1 MKGALRRKRRMVKR
15 QGQTLSASTVLVAA
29 YRGSC
34 REWILRSRLYNVP
47 FHRDNCEAE
56 KCRRIGGAFLCGDDG
71 TKILCTL
78 EFDRVVSR
86 HELVALGYPSKLPAH
101 SDKYVL
107 FRIVRELS
115 EEEAV
120 SIRATAENRFFVVAD
135 AYSRN
140 RDAHLK
146 RLNTFLE
153 RFGRVGPREDEEEP
167 INVDSMWII
176 GPRAKG
182 EKRFN
187 NYHGNFVPQIP
198 NNLIRRYTEVGDVV
212 LDMFMGSGTT
222 LFECERLRRN
232 FIGFDINQPIIDFVE
247 SQMSAQAKDKYA
259 IHNCDVT
266 DEKLVAENVCRDLAR
281 FRKNCVDFVLMH
293 PPYLDIIKFTDRAD
307 DLSSISDV
315 VEFSRRFGDA
325 VEGCLRFLAPR
336 KYFALVV
343 GDLYRNSEVLPLGF
357 RMMEEVKRRV
367 NCKLKGI
374 VVKDMVGNRA
384 KIGQEALW
392 KARALR
398 GGYYLFK
405 HEYVFVFRKEK

>member
-1 MKGALRRKRRMVKR
+1 MCRGAEA
-15 QGQTLSASTVLVAA
+15 TTVLVAA

-34 REWILRSRLYNVP
+34 RDWILRSRYYNVP
-47 FHRDNCEAE
+47 FHRDSCDAE
-56 KCRRIGGAFLCGDDG
+56 KCRRIGVAFLCGDDG
-71 TKILCTL
+71 TQIFCTL
-78 EFDRVVSR
+78 IYDRVISR
-86 HELVALGYPSKLPAH
+86 CELVEMGYPSRILAH

-107 FRIVRELS
+107 FKVGEELAQ
-115 EEEAV
+115 EDVQA
-120 SIRATAENRFFVVAD
+120 IKANTNNRFYVFAD

-140 RDAHLK
+140 RASHIK
-146 RLNTFLE
+146 RLNAFLDSVA
-153 RFGRVGPREDEEEP
+153 GNMPSEDEETP
-167 INVDSMWII
+167 INVDSLWII

-182 EKRFN
+182 AKRFN
-187 NYHGNFVPQIP
+187 AYHGNFVPQIP
-198 NNLIRRYTEVGDVV
+198 NNLIRRYTAVGDIV

-222 LFECERLRRN
+222 LFECERLGRD
-232 FIGFDINQPIIDFVE
+232 FIGFDINQPIIDFVKA
-247 SQMSAQAKDKYA
+247 QMSAQTNVKYA

-266 DEKLVAENVCRDLAR
+266 DVKSVAANICRDLASLG
-281 FRKNCVDFVLMH
+281 KNYVDFVLMH

-307 DLSSISDV
+307 DLSSISDAR
-315 VEFSRRFGDA
+315 EFSGRFGDA

-357 RMMEEVKRRV
+357 MLMEEVKRRV
-367 NCKLKGI
+367 GCKLKGI

-398 GGYYLFK
+398 GGYFLFK